1 MSLNSIV
8 MSYKENCKAEGEIM
22 TKFKIAKMYFTDKIE
37 QLEIAK
43 HLSCHK
49 NTINNIIL
57 VCRNKSPDDEIWEYL
72 NSSVS
77 HISAEKLESLF
88 SFFKHSSR
96 KPKNHK
102 LSIKSGSED
111 EMLIIDKFG
120 DKKYGVRRMFHHLK
134 REGVDIENRFTIGKI
149 KGVYKRLG
157 FRSKRI
163 RTANGERRAL
173 YDYDLIGAFEYLQYD
188 VKVIADQHA
197 LPVDIYAKFKHSK
210 KYPKYQ
216 WTIIDAKTRTRFL
229 AYSYTISSFF
239 GLSFLKYTLNW
250 IRSHG
255 IFTKI
260 NIQVDRGGEFYS
272 GSKRKQITWN
282 EELKIY
288 NAYVYDTE
296 GAKYKQNLVER
307 SHRTDDEEFYCP
319 RGNKINTKSEFMT
332 EAQFWI
338 IYYNTRSHTGV
349 KMNGLSPLEKLEKIG
364 IINAKKIINFPC
376 IILDDLFYQFQT
388 FFDINIGEKNF
399 SEKSQNVLTDYKFS
413 KFLNN
418 YSSIF
423 FCFTN

>member
-8 MSYKENCKAEGEIM
+8 MSYKENCNAEGEIM
-22 TKFKIAKMYFTDKIE
+22 TKFKIAKMHFADNIK
-37 QLEIAK
+37 QNKIAK
-43 HLSCHK
+43 RLHCHV

-57 VCRNKSPDDEIWEYL
+57 ACKNKSPDDEIWRYL
-72 NSSVS
+72 NNANSR
-77 HISAEKLESLF
+77 ITAKKLNNSLD
-88 SFFKHSSR
+88 FFKHKSR
-96 KPKNHK
+96 KPKTHK
-102 LSIKSGSED
+102 LSIEIGSDD
-111 EMLIIDKFG
+111 EKIISDRFK
-120 DKKYGVRRMFHHLK
+120 DKKYGVLRMFHHLK
-134 REGVDIENRFTIGKI
+134 REGFDVENSFTFGKV
-149 KGVYKRLG
+149 KGLYKRLK
-157 FRSKRI
+157 FKAKRI
-163 RTANGERRAL
+163 RTASGERRAL

-188 VKVIADQHA
+188 VKVIADKHA
-197 LPVDIYAKFKHSK
+197 LPTDIYEKFKNSK

-229 AYSYTISSFF
+229 AYSYNISSFF

-399 SEKSQNVLTDYKFS
+399 SEKSQNVLT
-413 KFLNN
+413 N
-418 YSSIF
+418 YHLKIF
-423 FCFTN
+423 